1 MRDYVAL
8 SGGIDSTALALLM
21 YEAELVFTDTRD
33 EFPELYA
40 HLDKIE
46 QTTGRTITRIV
57 HPDYPGGL
65 PEYEARAKF
74 LPNHGARFCTRMFK
88 IEAFNLW
95 LLAEPDRLP
104 AEMLIG
110 LRADEPADQRVGN
123 LSEIDGLAIGYP
135 LRERGLTRSDCIALC
150 LEYDLLPRYPV
161 YMARGGCKGCF
172 YKRRSEVLAMDALV
186 PDVLD
191 GLQVREESVQ
201 DERGRF
207 FHMFPNVGMSIR
219 ELRAQKQAFTP
230 EEVYAA
236 AADASDKGPAC
247 GLFCHR

>member
-1 MRDYVAL
+1 MRSYVAL

-40 HLDKIE
+40 HLDRIE
-46 QTTGRTITRIV
+46 TVTGRAITRV
-57 HPDYPGGL
+57 CHPDWPGGL
-65 PEYEARAKF
+65 PQYVEAAHF

-95 LLAEPDRLP
+95 LAEADRLP

-110 LRADEPADQRVGN
+110 LRADESADQRVGN
-123 LSEIDGLAIGYP
+123 LSDIDGLSIAYP
-135 LRERGLTRSDCIALC
+135 LRERGMTRSDCIALC

-186 PDVLD
+186 PGVLD
-191 GLQVREESVQ
+191 ELQAREERVQ

-219 ELRAQKQAFTP
+219 TLRAQQTAFTP
-230 EEVYAA
+230 DEVYAA
-236 AADASDKGPAC
+236 AADNSDKGPAC